1 MTKSHS
7 DMPEIKRQW
16 SILPVRALLDRGLK
30 EREFRTLAALC
41 IFTNSYGV
49 CWPGV
54 TTLSAIIDCDKATI
68 SRVLNRLVS
77 KGYVRKLKPSD
88 YQMEFAKFGKISRYQ
103 VLYEPDAPLPSWE
116 EVQSA
121 IVLAPVEDQPDP
133 RIKDMGSGVSEALV
147 SLSHSLTHAYLRA
160 VQRRTGQ
167 TRRFDN
173 EINHARRLAE
183 QGATVDQVTAA
194 TEALC
199 LAYLAERRG
208 IPSLAD
214 VARQGVTETNER
226 LP

>member
-1 MTKSHS
+1 MTQSRS
-7 DMPEIKRQW
+7 ELPEIKRQW
-16 SILPVRALLDRGLK
+16 SILPVRALLDRNLTPV
-30 EREFRTLAALC
+30 EFRTLAALC
-41 IFTNSYGV
+41 VYTNSHGV

-54 TTLSAIIDCDKATI
+54 ETLSQIVGSDKAVI
-68 SRVLNRLVS
+68 SRTVTKLVR
-77 KGYVRKLKPSD
+77 KGYVRKLRPAD
-88 YQMEFAKFGKISRYQ
+88 YQLEYAKFGKINRYQ
-103 VLYEPDAPLPSWE
+103 VLYTPDAALPSWE
-116 EVQSA
+116 EVKSS
-121 IVLAPVEDQPDP
+121 IVLAPVSDAQTDQVNEL
-133 RIKDMGSGVSEALV
+133 GSGVSDALV
-147 SLSHSLTHAYLRA
+147 SLSHALAHAYLRA

-183 QGATVDQVTAA
+183 QGATVEQVTAA

-214 VARQGVTETNER
+214 VARQGVTQSNER